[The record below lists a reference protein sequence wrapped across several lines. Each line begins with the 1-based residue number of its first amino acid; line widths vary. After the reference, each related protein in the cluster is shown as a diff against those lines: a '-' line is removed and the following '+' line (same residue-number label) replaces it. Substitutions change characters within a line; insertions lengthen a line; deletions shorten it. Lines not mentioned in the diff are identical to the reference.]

1 MLLTLSNTFLRV
13 LTTVLYETADNAR
26 CGALHVVTRNK
37 EAAGTVKSALK
48 GIIRPMYSNPPN
60 EGAAVAVL
68 LLQDPASGTLQ

>member
-1 MLLTLSNTFLRV
+1 VSYV
-13 LTTVLYETADNAR
+13 EITADNAR
-26 CGALHVVTRNK
+26 CGALHVVTRNQ

-68 LLQDPASGTLQ
+68 LLQDPASGTLQCYRYV